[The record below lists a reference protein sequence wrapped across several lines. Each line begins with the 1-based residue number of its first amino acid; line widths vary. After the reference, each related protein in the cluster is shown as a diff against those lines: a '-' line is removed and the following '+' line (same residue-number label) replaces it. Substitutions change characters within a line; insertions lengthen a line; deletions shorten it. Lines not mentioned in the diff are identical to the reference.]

1 MARYFL
7 QTDAGSGRGRFRWI
21 VMSESDRK
29 RVAYHEAGHAVANRR
44 FGILQA
50 KATILSRDGYA
61 GAVVWE
67 GKEHVWSANEAP
79 AQVLSYCAGYAALV
93 SIGVERDIALQGCSN
108 DMEAAAELI
117 ARWPLSGTLDEWQSK
132 AVELMSRPENIRAVD
147 LVANALLRHETLNDV
162 YLDMLVEFA
171 DGNIT
176 DQEWERFVTWHPG
189 MAKYR

>member
-1 MARYFL
+1 
-7 QTDAGSGRGRFRWI
+7 
-21 VMSESDRK
+21 MSESDRK

-50 KATILSRDGYA
+50 KATILSRDAYA

-147 LVANALLRHETLNDV
+147 FVANALLRHETLNDV

-171 DGNIT
+171 DALAGQTRSRHRIA
-176 DQEWERFVTWHPG
+176 DALEIPAVTLDVNRENRAS
-189 MAKYR
+189 AKQPEQKAT